1 MARRFLIRKNR
12 EVLYCFEYM
21 ASITKINSAEFLK
34 GIVGTD
40 VILTDGVPEVA
51 FVGRSNV
58 GKSSTINSLVNRK
71 DLVKVSNK
79 PGKTTEI
86 NFFGINGKKC
96 YFVDLPGYGYALASP
111 KQKESIEKLILWYL
125 MYSDASIHK
134 VVIILDAKAGLTAF
148 DEEMIRVLREHNHP
162 YLIVANK
169 MDKLN
174 QKETVAQLRA
184 IKEAAHEATV
194 FAYSATTATPKER
207 DALLTQIFSEN

>member
-1 MARRFLIRKNR
+1 MA
-12 EVLYCFEYM
+12 V
-21 ASITKINSAEFLK
+21 ITKINSAEFLK

-40 VILTDGVPEVA
+40 EILYDGVPEYA

-58 GKSSTINSLVNRK
+58 GKSSLVNSIVNRK
-71 DLVKVSNK
+71 DLVKVGKK

-96 YFVDLPGYGYALASP
+96 YFVDLPGYGYAEASP

-125 MYSDASIHK
+125 MYSEATVAK
-134 VVIILDAKAGLTAF
+134 VVLILDSKAGLTAF
-148 DEEMIRVLREHNHP
+148 DEEMIRVLREQGHP

-169 MDKLN
+169 ADKLN
-174 QKETVAQLRA
+174 QKETVAQMRA

-194 FAYSATTATPKER
+194 VLYSAVKATPKER
-207 DALLTQIFSEN
+207 DVLIQKILED

>member
-1 MARRFLIRKNR
+1 MAVIPK
-12 EVLYCFEYM
+12 V
-21 ASITKINSAEFLK
+21 NSAEFKK

-40 VILTDGVPEVA
+40 VILSDGVPQIA

-58 GKSSTINSLVNRK
+58 GKSSVVNSLVNRK

-86 NFFGINGKKC
+86 NFFAINNGKA
-96 YFVDLPGYGYALASP
+96 YFVDLPGYGYAEASP

-125 MYSDASIHK
+125 MYSGTQMHR
-134 VVIILDAKAGLTAF
+134 VVLILDIKAGLTAF
-148 DEEMIRVLREHNHP
+148 DEEMIRVLREHHHP

-169 MDKLN
+169 ADKLN
-174 QKETVAQLRA
+174 QRDTSAQMRA

-194 FAYSATTATPKER
+194 FTYSATTATPKER
-207 DALLTQIFSEN
+207 DTLLAKIIE